1 MCTSQD
7 INLALDRTEN
17 DLPTFL
23 SVFSAETRVYN
34 IESSCPGLSWGWHRW
49 GAALLTWPGT
59 RAPSG
64 LRTGL
69 IILSATSE
77 ALPSLDTRLWQTH
90 STRCGCP
97 AASHQLQ
104 EHSTA
109 LPGSVSLQHHGKMQR
124 FFSGSDGIPF
134 CSHPTDQPRKK
145 MSYMYL
151 LGISM
156 CC

>member
-7 INLALDRTEN
+7 INLALDWTEN

-59 RAPSG
+59 RTPSG
-64 LRTGL
+64 LWTGL
-69 IILSATSE
+69 VVLSATSE
-77 ALPSLDTRLWQTH
+77 ALPSLDTTIWQTQH
-90 STRCGCP
+90 TLWHPTSFM
-97 AASHQLQ
+97 
-104 EHSTA
+104 STA
-109 LPGSVSLQHHGKMQR
+109 PPCWGLSPFNTMERLQH
-124 FFSGSDGIPF
+124 FFSGFDGIQF
-134 CSHPTDQPRKK
+134 CLHPNDQPWKK
-145 MSYMYL
+145 MSDTYL
-151 LGISM
+151 LGISV